1 MPHSRILNTT
11 FFIIVKVIC
20 YDWYM
25 IKVIQVVNSI
35 KIICTNHS
43 LSFQQVM
50 KFNLVY
56 SIVDDLLI
64 SKR

>member
-1 MPHSRILNTT
+1 
-11 FFIIVKVIC
+11 
-20 YDWYM
+20 M